1 MCFINHLFLYLFT
14 DNIYFSPNQ
23 NIANRGE
30 IATRI
35 LRAGTELGCSTVG
48 IYSHEDRFT
57 QHRYKADQAF
67 QLSSDKSPVAA
78 YLDIPTIVDLCV
90 ANGVE
95 AVHPGYGLLS
105 ENANFAKSLEDAGV
119 KFVGP
124 TVDNL
129 NTFGA

>member
-1 MCFINHLFLYLFT
+1 M
-14 DNIYFSPNQ
+14 
-23 NIANRGE
+23 
-30 IATRI
+30 
-35 LRAGTELGCSTVG
+35 G

-119 KFVGP
+119 KCKSLKVLIVFIASLKHSQYFSLQLL
-124 TVDNL
+124 DRRL
-129 NTFGA
+129 II